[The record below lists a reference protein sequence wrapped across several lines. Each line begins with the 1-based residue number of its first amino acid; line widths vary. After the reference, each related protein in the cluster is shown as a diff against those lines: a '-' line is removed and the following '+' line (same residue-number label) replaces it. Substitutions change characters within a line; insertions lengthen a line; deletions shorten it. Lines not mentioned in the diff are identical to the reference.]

1 MKREPFFAPSLT
13 LVRRSLLLNRTETL
27 ATHASFILAWL
38 ASLRCGCIE
47 ISVLDYRE
55 REREREE
62 RYARAPLF
70 ALFFHAGA
78 SRHRRFVPFFD
89 YVEPRLVVLFTVC
102 TVFFP
107 YTFLL
112 SQKLSMSNFSPF
124 RFVLQQKALQWFR
137 RLHNKCM

>member
-70 ALFFHAGA
+70 APFFHAGA

-102 TVFFP
+102 TVFFSLYLFIKP
-107 YTFLL
+107 ETQYV
-112 SQKLSMSNFSPF
+112 KLFAFSFCLTAKSSTVVP
-124 RFVLQQKALQWFR
+124 QTAQ
-137 RLHNKCM
+137 